1 MSFSKRLE
9 EARRAYE
16 KGNAIAAVQAHA
28 HQAISQA
35 PEEHG
40 GTASQYI

>member
-16 KGNAIAAVQAHA
+16 KGNATAAVQAHA
-28 HQAISQA
+28 HQAISKA
-35 PEEHG
+35 PKEHG